1 MPIEELAELILHI
14 DILIHWQICLVGS
27 EGFEPPKSKDS

>member
-1 MPIEELAELILHI
+1 MELILAHWHI
-14 DILIHWQICLVGS
+14 NSLAYCFVGS